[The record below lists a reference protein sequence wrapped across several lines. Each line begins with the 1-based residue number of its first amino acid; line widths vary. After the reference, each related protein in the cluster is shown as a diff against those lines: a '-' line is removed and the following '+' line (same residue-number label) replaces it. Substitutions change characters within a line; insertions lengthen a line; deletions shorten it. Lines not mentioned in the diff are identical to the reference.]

1 MEHFDFLVFSYFIF
15 TLVLSCYSTLTTVD
29 TTQGKKIIQYCV
41 LYGCIASVGTER
53 FAIYNNYNDSGSFN
67 VTLVCSGKQLIL
79 ECRSSLQED
88 FVLEW
93 DVYIP
98 YHNKSYSKLYSK
110 MGLRDTEQEEIES
123 MVTLVFDRTSESGH
137 LPLVSQL
144 LISNIS
150 VNLNRTMVNCTERSQ
165 DNNNII
171 MQTIIHVINSD
182 FGK

>member
-1 MEHFDFLVFSYFIF
+1 
-15 TLVLSCYSTLTTVD
+15 
-29 TTQGKKIIQYCV
+29 
-41 LYGCIASVGTER
+41 
-53 FAIYNNYNDSGSFN
+53 
-67 VTLVCSGKQLIL
+67 
-79 ECRSSLQED
+79 
-88 FVLEW
+88 
-93 DVYIP
+93 
-98 YHNKSYSKLYSK
+98 